1 MDFWFVYRR
10 FDRKIIGPI
19 RISVFAGDLYL
30 PETAQTPAPLSLG
43 ATGIVHFL
51 LPVVVATVV
60 VPDQKPPAS
69 GTTAC
74 SFLVAGTHRHTVLAY
89 SAYPVALCAF
99 VQTRQQRLTMS
110 RMYSVNDSTAENR
123 LFLQRIVAAFV
134 VIILLSTA
142 LIVRLIYLQ
151 IVGHEHYASMAKENS
166 VKIMPLVPTRGIIY
180 DRNGKILA
188 DNTPSYS
195 LDLIPEQISD
205 MDGTLQRLQKLL
217 DIPPD
222 KIDFFEKQR
231 KRQKRFT
238 SIPLLLNL
246 NDDELA
252 KFAVVRPFFPGV
264 DIHTHLV
271 RHYPYG
277 DLSAH
282 VIGYVGRINE
292 AEMKEL
298 PVAEYRGSTHIGKL
312 GIESSYEQILHG
324 KTGYAEIE
332 TNVQA
337 RSLNTLSENNPEPG
351 ANLYLTLDIDLQ
363 KTAYDALEAYNGAVV
378 AIDIKTGGVLVF
390 ASRPGFD
397 PNPFVVGISND
408 AYKALQSSN
417 DQPLYNRALRGLYP
431 PGSTIKPF
439 VAMAGLE
446 YDAIS
451 ANQKLHCPGYYQ
463 LPGASHKYRDWRKGG
478 HGSVSLNSAITQSC
492 DVYFYR
498 LALMLGIDHL
508 HDFLQKFGFGEKSG
522 IDLVGEKP
530 GLLPSREWKQSQ
542 KNKLWFPGETVITGI
557 GQGYLQVTPLQL
569 ARATAT
575 LANRGKVVMPYLV
588 DKIVSPNNAP
598 PPPRPP
604 QATIALKQANIN
616 SVIDGMI
623 NVVHSARGTAKNIGG
638 SVNFHIAGKT
648 GTAQVF
654 NIKQG
659 AKYNEHAI
667 DFKLR
672 DHALFIAFAPADD
685 PQIAI
690 AVIAENGGH
699 GGSVAAPIA
708 AKVIKQYMQNVKT
721 PAHEN

>member
-1 MDFWFVYRR
+1 
-10 FDRKIIGPI
+10 
-19 RISVFAGDLYL
+19 
-30 PETAQTPAPLSLG
+30 
-43 ATGIVHFL
+43 
-51 LPVVVATVV
+51 
-60 VPDQKPPAS
+60 
-69 GTTAC
+69 
-74 SFLVAGTHRHTVLAY
+74 
-89 SAYPVALCAF
+89 
-99 VQTRQQRLTMS
+99 MS
-110 RMYSVNDSTAENR
+110 RNFSVNDYTLENR
-123 LFLQRIVAAFV
+123 IFIRRIVAAFA
-134 VIILLSTA
+134 IIIVLSAA
-142 LIVRLIYLQ
+142 LVVRLVYLQ
-151 IVGHEHYASMAKENS
+151 IVGHELYASKAKENS
-166 VKIMPLVPTRGIIY
+166 VKIMPMVPTRGIIY

-205 MDGTLQRLQKLL
+205 MQDTLQRLQKLL
-217 DIPPD
+217 DIPAD
-222 KIDFFEKQR
+222 KIDQFEKQR

-238 SIPLLLNL
+238 SISLLPNM

-252 KFAVVRPFFPGV
+252 KFAVARPYYPGV
-264 DIHTHLV
+264 DIRTHLV

-277 DLSAH
+277 ELAAH

-298 PVAEYRGSTHIGKL
+298 PVAEYRGSSHIGKL
-312 GIESSYEQILHG
+312 GIESSYEKQLHG

-363 KTAYDALEAYNGAVV
+363 KTAYDALEGFNGAVV

-390 ASRPGFD
+390 VSRPGFD
-397 PNPFVVGISND
+397 PNPFVIGISND

-439 VAMAGLE
+439 VALAGLE
-446 YDAIS
+446 YEAITAS
-451 ANQKLHCPGYYQ
+451 QKLFCPGYYQ

-478 HGSVSLNSAITQSC
+478 HGSVSMSYAITQSC

-522 IDLVGEKP
+522 IDLVGEKE

-557 GQGYLQVTPLQL
+557 GQGYHQVTPLQL

-575 LANRGKVVMPYLV
+575 LANRGNVVNPFLV
-588 DKIVSPNNAP
+588 DKIVSPSNAQ
-598 PPPRPP
+598 PPPRPAP
-604 QATIALKQANIN
+604 SVIPLKSLNIN
-616 SVIDGMI
+616 SVVEGMI
-623 NVVHSARGTAKNIGG
+623 NVVHSERGTAKSIGRG
-638 SVNFHIAGKT
+638 IPYHIAGKT

-672 DHALFIAFAPADD
+672 DHALFMAFAPAED

-708 AKVIKQYMQNVKT
+708 AKVIKQYLMKPTIVA
-721 PAHEN
+721 PDENRNPP